1 MGLTSDV
8 QLDTLNVLNRAQND
22 DTEFLIR
29 RLEEGALTLLKN
41 TDEEMPVAELKNH
54 KIEVLTLGNS
64 DSEAFVNQ
72 LKRYANVHTF
82 DKGMDEASIL
92 TG

>member
-1 MGLTSDV
+1 M
-8 QLDTLNVLNRAQND
+8 
-22 DTEFLIR
+22 
-29 RLEEGALTLLKN
+29 EEAALTLLKN
-41 TDEEMPVAELKNH
+41 TDEEIPVAELKNQ
-54 KIEVLTLGNS
+54 KIAVLTLGNS

-82 DKGMDEASIL
+82 DTVWMRLQIL